1 MTDFPNHPHAYY
13 DNDPLPLP
21 VKIDTVSNPFK
32 DSFDNSILDFEVTTS
47 PIYLAT
53 NEEKYG
59 EYGSDSC
66 MDKQA
71 VVKLHKD
78 GSVEDWWVVGKDYF
92 VKSHRDFYES
102 IEEKIVERFD
112 PNHIATVDIKTKSS
126 RNGRWGLREYIF
138 DGISIP
144 VKTTNDFETTI
155 KFRIVAWSGLDGMTA
170 NNYLLG
176 AFDSY
181 CMNGCVWSSAGQT
194 DYTRMKKRNSKLFN
208 LNHFSNTLVTASEDF
223 YNRSEEFQSMA
234 QTRLIAFNGLEFI
247 EALKVSGKKIEGL
260 KDLYLDEVY
269 LRGENVFALHSALT
283 NYASHQHEHKFLT
296 RRTKYFSDQA
306 PELMF
311 KREEEVTNI
320 LQSKEWVALLD
331 KEAA

>member
-1 MTDFPNHPHAYY
+1 MTDFYNHPHSY
-13 DNDPLPLP
+13 DHDHLPLP
-21 VKIDTVSNPFK
+21 VKIDTVRNPFK
-32 DSFDNSILDFEVTTS
+32 ESFDNSDLDFEVTTS

-59 EYGSDSC
+59 EYGSDEC

-102 IEEKIVERFD
+102 IEEKMIERFD
-112 PNHIATVDIKTKSS
+112 PNHIASVEIKTKSS
-126 RNGRWGLREYIF
+126 RNGRWGLREYMF
-138 DGISIP
+138 DSISIP
-144 VKTTNDFETTI
+144 VTTTNNFKTTI

-181 CMNGCVWSSAGQT
+181 CMNGCVWSSVGET

-208 LNHFSNTLVTASEDF
+208 LDYFSDTLVTASEDF
-223 YNRSEEFQSMA
+223 YNRSEEFQTMA
-234 QTRLIAFNGLEFI
+234 QTRLTPYDGLSFLE
-247 EALKVSGKKIEGL
+247 ELKASGKKIEGF
-260 KDLYLDEVY
+260 KDLYLNEVEV
-269 LRGENVFALHSALT
+269 RGENVFALHSALT
-283 NYASHQHEHKFLT
+283 NYSSHQNEDKFST
-296 RRTKYFSDQA
+296 RKTKYFSDQA

-320 LQSKEWVALLD
+320 LQSKEWAALLNR
-331 KEAA
+331 EAA

>member
-1 MTDFPNHPHAYY
+1 MTDFHNHPHAY
-13 DNDPLPLP
+13 NDDLLPLP
-21 VKIDTVSNPFK
+21 VKIDTVRNPFK
-32 DSFDNSILDFEVTTS
+32 ESYDNSILDFEVTTS

-59 EYGSDSC
+59 EYGSDEC

-102 IEEKIVERFD
+102 IEEKMIERFD
-112 PNHIATVDIKTKSS
+112 PNHIASVEIKTKSS
-126 RNGRWGLREYIF
+126 RNGRWGLREYMF
-138 DGISIP
+138 DSISIP
-144 VKTTNDFETTI
+144 VTTTNNFKTTI

-181 CMNGCVWSSAGQT
+181 CMNGCVWSSSGQT
-194 DYTRMKKRNSKLFN
+194 NDYTRMKKRNSKLFN

-223 YNRSEEFQSMA
+223 YNKSEEFQTMA
-234 QTRLIAFNGLEFI
+234 QTGLSPYVGLEFL
-247 EALKVSGKKIEGL
+247 EELKASGKKIEGF
-260 KDLYLDEVY
+260 KDLYSNELSSTSLEYKTCSSDEK
-269 LRGENVFALHSALT
+269 LL
-283 NYASHQHEHKFLT
+283 KIFLS
-296 RRTKYFSDQA
+296 YIVIPFMS
-306 PELMF
+306 
-311 KREEEVTNI
+311 
-320 LQSKEWVALLD
+320 S
-331 KEAA
+331 